1 MALHLRKVF
10 FLIFEKN
17 ALETLQTHHVDSTL
31 KRRGNG
37 RFHVIST
44 WNPREVFVG
53 KDLTF
58 RYIIISEKIKILPNG
73 FILFK
78 SSLKKQVSVNTYFH
92 VFP

>member
-1 MALHLRKVF
+1 M
-10 FLIFEKN
+10 
-17 ALETLQTHHVDSTL
+17 DSTL

-37 RFHVIST
+37 RFHVVST

-58 RYIIISEKIKILPNG
+58 RNIIISEKIKILPNG

-78 SSLKKQVSVNTYFH
+78 SSLKKQASVNTYFH